1 MRLSSKRS
9 LKKMSLEIR
18 ISRALKGILVT
29 AASMLLAGC
38 AATRVYDFLVT
49 NGECNCSKYTVRD
62 NENRITYEFTA
73 TYSLDNSM
81 LTTITMKVVNGSRKV
96 LSFDLARVRVSSERF
111 EYQYNNKFVPFN
123 PLKINPGE
131 ENEIVLVGQAEVKE
145 ADEWLRIAGEKMVVT
160 IRGIRL
166 EDKEVQI
173 EDLQFVPVNPKLP
186 EG

>member
-1 MRLSSKRS
+1 MRLFSKRF
-9 LKKMSLEIR
+9 LRKMGPEIHT
-18 ISRALKGILVT
+18 SQALKGILV
-29 AASMLLAGC
+29 AAVSMFLVGC
-38 AATRVYDFLVT
+38 ATTHTYDFLVT
-49 NGECNCSKYTVRD
+49 NGDCNCSKYTVRD
-62 NENRITYEFTA
+62 KENRITYEFTA

-166 EDKEVQI
+166 GDKEVQI
-173 EDLQFVPVNPKLP
+173 EDPQFVPVNPKLP
-186 EG
+186 QG